1 MAVSVVPIPAC
12 SALVCESS
20 WMRALASWA
29 RASRAR
35 SGSSVSSR
43 PGRNSATATLEAT
56 SPAWAPPIPSAITN
70 RGERTSS
77 ESSFARRWRPVS
89 VPAYC
94 STTRSKSVD
103 LEGEFAVADPN
114 AVPGVQRPWGLQQ
127 LLVEVGA
134 VGRVEIFDDDRV
146 ALLVDAGVARGGE
159 GILEP
164 YLGAVAPAED
174 EVAVEVVDHARLMAG
189 SSLDDQAGGPP
200 GKVGRAERRG
210 RVHAGRVGVGLHR
223 EGLGRLPGGAAE
235 VAPGAAGD
243 PQQEQI
249 EDGDEAELEGHRYR
263 VKAVHPTSNR
273 TSVEPNSSR
282 SPGSSC

>member
-127 LLVEVGA
+127 LLVEG
-134 VGRVEIFDDDRV
+134 G
-146 ALLVDAGVARGGE
+146 GARGGE

-189 SSLDDQAGGPP
+189 SSLDGQAGGPP
-200 GKVGRAERRG
+200 GEVGRAERRG